1 MLVSPTPLTNVYVNV
16 FPASGSV
23 VDNVPTV
30 VPVAT
35 FSSIDELDND
45 MFVGVSLTLVTLIVN
60 DSSLYKPPWSVDLTL
75 TE

>member
-1 MLVSPTPLTNVYVNV
+1 M
-16 FPASGSV
+16 
-23 VDNVPTV
+23 DNVPTV